1 MHSPAFSLPTFTS
14 KPSLKLPLPFQSLQP
29 SLLHSFGQPSIQNKS
44 LTPAFPSKGE
54 NLAPPLALD
63 SKQQAPGMGV
73 QPCEWLRMGWV
84 RSRRAPSQATGWERL
99 VELQAG
105 DGCTCPPNPPK
116 SITAGIP
123 GPSDALCLLREA
135 IPTEVQAIASS
146 LEKNE
151 ADSRRSK

>member
-73 QPCEWLRMGWV
+73 QPCEWLRMGWL
-84 RSRRAPSQATGWERL
+84 RSRWAPSQATGW
-99 VELQAG
+99 
-105 DGCTCPPNPPK
+105 
-116 SITAGIP
+116 
-123 GPSDALCLLREA
+123 
-135 IPTEVQAIASS
+135 
-146 LEKNE
+146 
-151 ADSRRSK
+151 